1 MIFYV
6 LQMLLRNS
14 NNLDFIVDSFPVKA
28 YENHKSFRAKIFS
41 EKEYHGF
48 TASKNQYFF
57 GIKVHMVVDVE
68 GVPIE
73 FSFTPGS
80 CSDIK
85 ALMTMG
91 LDLPKGAT
99 LLGDRAY
106 TNYQFEDQLFLEKD
120 LLTRLCKKNE

>member
-1 MIFYV
+1 
-6 LQMLLRNS
+6 
-14 NNLDFIVDSFPVKA
+14 
-28 YENHKSFRAKIFS
+28 
-41 EKEYHGF
+41 
-48 TASKNQYFF
+48 
-57 GIKVHMVVDVE
+57 MVVDVE